1 MKLFSIADVRCY
13 AVQDFPQ
20 FGTRT
25 STILTCHQRMAENV
39 AFNIFFGRGLRASG
53 VEAARRGADS
63 MRSHSLSWKVLRE
76 ESRLTGGR
84 TLQAGPAPPLWE
96 AGQYAA
102 PTLVNTTVGTKEIYR
117 AAENNATVCPGQ
129 STQTQTGAEPRCF
142 SIIIICTRSLY
153 PPIFRPL
160 KKLLSRHLSVSAPSR
175 QGHGLQR
182 GQRAKTN
189 SGKKKK
195 IHVIFFHRQGA
206 PQPQIVGAGRAAW
219 RQIWSARA

>member
-1 MKLFSIADVRCY
+1 
-13 AVQDFPQ
+13 
-20 FGTRT
+20 
-25 STILTCHQRMAENV
+25 MAENV

-129 STQTQTGAEPRCF
+129 STQTQTGAEFRCF

-153 PPIFRPL
+153 LPIFRPL
-160 KKLLSRHLSVSAPSR
+160 KKLLSRHPSVSAPSR

-182 GQRAKTN
+182 GQRAKE
-189 SGKKKK
+189 KKKK
-195 IHVIFFHRQGA
+195 FMYFFSIAKEHHSHRLLVQGA
-206 PQPQIVGAGRAAW
+206 RRGGRYGLRGREALG
-219 RQIWSARA
+219 RCFHGQSHPRSATTVVVHSTEIYF